1 MLFALST
8 SEQINGLKKHRAIV
22 CYPLN
27 ETLSIACG
35 AGVQNVGMQFMRGAI
50 LGNFSTP
57 TFFSVP
63 PSSSKGLM
71 PYNQTSLLLT
81 NCDLN
86 SK

>member
-22 CYPLN
+22 CYCYPLN

-57 TFFSVP
+57 TFFP
-63 PSSSKGLM
+63 FHHHHQKG
-71 PYNQTSLLLT
+71 
-81 NCDLN
+81 
-86 SK
+86 